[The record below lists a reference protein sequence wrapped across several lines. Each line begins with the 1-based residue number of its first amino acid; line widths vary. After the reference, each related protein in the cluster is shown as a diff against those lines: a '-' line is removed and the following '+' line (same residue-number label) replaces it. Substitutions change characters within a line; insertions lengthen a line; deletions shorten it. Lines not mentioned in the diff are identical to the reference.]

1 MLADLPR
8 SSASAIVRA
17 LKRHPQVAVP
27 SQQGKRHKQISG
39 TKKNGLDSYGIH
51 GILFVTFLGL
61 GQLGNLC
68 RKVRE
73 NHWHPMVV
81 PAIHDQCP
89 CEYEPRIKRKPVD
102 WVLRMVILPFL
113 SFSFRK
119 KIINPK
125 FLKVFQSFLGV
136 SRFQSHIFWP
146 TNLEIWI
153 QSFDHFPSDVTLLAD
168 GALWRFRRPHGPWIA
183 CGIPGKNGAFPPARG
198 IGAQELKPPMGPS
211 FSHLVGS
218 GSGVGQKHGIMAA
231 LRAFPKA
238 QASKLEGLV

>member
-125 FLKVFQSFLGV
+125 FLKVFQSF
-136 SRFQSHIFWP
+136 RFQSHIFWP

-168 GALWRFRRPHGPWIA
+168 GALERGSVDQTGALDCLWDPWQEWCLPTSAGDRSTRVEASDGSLIFTLGGLRLRCWAKTWHHG
-183 CGIPGKNGAFPPARG
+183 
-198 IGAQELKPPMGPS
+198 S
-211 FSHLVGS
+211 S
-218 GSGVGQKHGIMAA
+218 
-231 LRAFPKA
+231 
-238 QASKLEGLV
+238 